1 MLQQGTAGSG
11 GHCHAG
17 MDGDGAMEL
26 GYPGAFHRRPFDRL
40 SARDGPVDPEP
51 DSLWRISG
59 AWRVGR
65 TPAIAF
71 GGTGDARGARKILE
85 KQIPPPRQAP
95 GGTGMS
101 NTTTTLF
108 RQDPGGIA

>member
-1 MLQQGTAGSG
+1 
-11 GHCHAG
+11 

-59 AWRVGR
+59 SWRLAR
-65 TPAIAF
+65 TPALASV
-71 GGTGDARGARKILE
+71 GTGDAGGARKLSE
-85 KQIPPPRQAP
+85 KHIARSRQSL
-95 GGTGMS
+95 GRSGMS
-101 NTTTTLF
+101 NTSTSGCQQARSPTGPLVEL
-108 RQDPGGIA
+108 